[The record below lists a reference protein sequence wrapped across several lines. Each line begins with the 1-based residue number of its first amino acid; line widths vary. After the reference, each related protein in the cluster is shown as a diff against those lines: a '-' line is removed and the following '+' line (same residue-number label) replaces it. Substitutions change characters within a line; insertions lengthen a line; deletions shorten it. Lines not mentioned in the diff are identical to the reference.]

1 MKLIFREHF
10 SDSFE
15 VLVHP
20 SRFFKRVSRKDMYDG
35 AFKFAIKN
43 IAVFSVIIGL
53 FLLLLG
59 PDKKTLF
66 VSVILAVGLTV
77 AGVAELFVFSLS
89 FHVFLKVLGARK
101 SFDETFSVVAYC
113 TAVLLYAWAVPL
125 LVLLPFHALY
135 IASAGFVEVHK
146 VSRLRGVGAMVAP
159 IVIGAL
165 LLFMLVMSAG
175 FGRIVDVWRIFYSVK
190 VL

>member
-10 SDSFE
+10 RDSFE

-20 SRFFKRVSRKDMYDG
+20 SQFFRRVSRKDMYD
-35 AFKFAIKN
+35 ASFRFAIKN
-43 IAVFSVIIGL
+43 IAIFSMVVGL

-77 AGVAELFVFSLS
+77 AGVLELFVFSIS
-89 FHVFLKVLGARK
+89 FHVFLKVFGAKK

-125 LVLLPFHALY
+125 LVFLPFHALY
-135 IASAGFVEVHK
+135 IASFGFARVHK
-146 VSRLRGVGAMVAP
+146 VSRLAGVVSMVAP
-159 IVIGAL
+159 VIIGGLFLYML
-165 LLFMLVMSAG
+165 LVSSRFDRV
-175 FGRIVDVWRIFYSVK
+175 IDVLRVFYSVR
-190 VL
+190 VF